1 MSAIAGHRP
10 TSRNPNRRRAG
21 GPGGPIR
28 AVALGFMLAVAGLA
42 SPDPSLAANCGTPS
56 HNASLSNGSAS
67 PGSGSTATTFVF
79 TVDYTDN
86 AGCTPTVS
94 LIIPGVGTFGM
105 SATGAGSGNTATYGL
120 SKKLPAGSWAYRFRA
135 TSGSN
140 GGAVTV
146 TLTTVSPRSIVVSG
160 PPTPPPTPP
169 PTAKPTPNATP
180 KATPSATTNATPK
193 ATPKP
198 GAQATPSAAPSPA
211 DTPVPTRTPRPT
223 SSPTPRPS
231 PSPAA
236 VGAGTTGG
244 GGPGDGG
251 LFGGL
256 AGFLAFGAT
265 AVHLA
270 EGPYLPITS
279 WVASC
284 VLGLLTFAFVLR
296 RRTDE
301 ASEERQLFMTSP
313 FGSSLPAALDVGPP
327 IGALSDVPLE
337 EPVDPEATI
346 PRWRRPSVQA
356 ARQSRSASATV
367 SLPVRFATAPRPG
380 DDRRVVGYRLVRV
393 ADSPDEV
400 RSAELGRFDRGDE
413 VEVLEAARE
422 WTRVRGA
429 SGLEG
434 WVLSQ
439 TILSSAPPWA
449 EDQPGR

>member
-1 MSAIAGHRP
+1 MSTIAGHRP
-10 TSRNPNRRRAG
+10 TSRNSNRRIG
-21 GPGGPIR
+21 GHGCPAR
-28 AVALGFMLAVAGLA
+28 AVALGVMLTVAGLA
-42 SPDPSLAANCGTPS
+42 SPGPSLAANCGTPS
-56 HNASLSNGSAS
+56 HNASLSTGAAS
-67 PGSGSTATTFVF
+67 PGSGSTATIFVF
-79 TVDYTDN
+79 TVDYSDN

-105 SATGAGSGNTATYGL
+105 SATGDGSGNIVTYGI
-120 SKKLPAGSWAYRFRA
+120 SKKLPAGTWAYRFRA

-140 GGAVTV
+140 GGAVNV
-146 TLTTVSPRSIVVSG
+146 TLTTVSPRSIVVSS
-160 PPTPPPTPP
+160 PPTPPP
-169 PTAKPTPNATP
+169 TP
-180 KATPSATTNATPK
+180 KATPSATAK

-198 GAQATPSAAPSPA
+198 TPKPVAQATPSADPSPA
-211 DTPVPTRTPRPT
+211 DTPASTRTPRPT
-223 SSPTPRPS
+223 SSPTPRSS

-236 VGAGTTGG
+236 GGADTTGG

-251 LFGGL
+251 PFGGL
-256 AGFLAFGAT
+256 AGFLALGTKA
-265 AVHLA
+265 AHLA
-270 EGPYLPITS
+270 EGPYLPVTS

-284 VLGLLTFAFVLR
+284 VLGLLTFAVVLR
-296 RRTDE
+296 RRRDE
-301 ASEERQLFMTSP
+301 RPGEGELFMMSP
-313 FGSSLPAALDVGPP
+313 FGSSLPATDPAPP
-327 IGALSDVPLE
+327 FGALGDSPID
-337 EPVDPEATI
+337 EPADPEATI

-356 ARQSRSASATV
+356 ARQSRSATATV
-367 SLPVRFATAPRPG
+367 SMPVRFTTAPRPG

-413 VEVLEAARE
+413 VEVLEAGRE

-439 TILSSAPPWA
+439 TVLSSAPPWA